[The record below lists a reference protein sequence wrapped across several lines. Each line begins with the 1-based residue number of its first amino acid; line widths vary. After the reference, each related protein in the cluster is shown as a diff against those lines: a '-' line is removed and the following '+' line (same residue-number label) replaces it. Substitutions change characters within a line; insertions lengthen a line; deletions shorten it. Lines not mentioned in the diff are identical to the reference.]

1 MAANPRYTWRGDVP
15 SAAVRRLLA
24 RSHAMVISS
33 RSEGGANVISEAVMA
48 GLPVIASRIDGSVG
62 LLGPDYPGYFP
73 VGDSAALA
81 RQLLRAEQDPAF
93 LERLRRH
100 CADRAGLFDVQRER
114 EAWRKL
120 MHGLGV
126 KRARAGHERARAHPS
141 H

>member
-1 MAANPRYTWRGDVP
+1 MTRNPRYVWRGEMPGWKVRQA
-15 SAAVRRLLA
+15 SARAAL
-24 RSHAMVISS
+24 MVLSS
-33 RSEGGANVISEAVMA
+33 VMEGGANVISEAVMA

-81 RQLLRAEQDPAF
+81 RQLLRAEQDPACR
-93 LERLRRH
+93 ERLRRH
-100 CADRAGLFDVQRER
+100 CADRAGLLDVQRER

-126 KRARAGHERARAHPS
+126 ERPRAGHERTRAHPS